1 MKFLQVRIHVQ
12 LMYHRDCILLGFGWS
27 TWCTSACSLE
37 ERGERSDFDKGF
49 SYTFILVIGGE
60 YATDSI
66 TIKGFTSF
74 FLSVIIGLIVI
85 GKR

>member
-1 MKFLQVRIHVQ
+1 MPICLQ
-12 LMYHRDCILLGFGWS
+12 LGR
-27 TWCTSACSLE
+27 E
-37 ERGERSDFDKGF
+37 GEKGSDFDKGF